1 MILEDATIIDTVTP
15 EDNTKLKTNEIYKMW
30 EENMHDF
37 IPEDLTNFIVKGNS
51 AVTFYE
57 VINHQ
62 IPTTIKGAYYT
73 HNGADKFINVFV

>member
-37 IPEDLTNFIVKGNS
+37 IPEDLTNFIVKS
-51 AVTFYE
+51 
-57 VINHQ
+57 
-62 IPTTIKGAYYT
+62 K
-73 HNGADKFINVFV
+73 